1 MIVRLRF
8 TFVQWNLPRKRSL
21 LQNPTK
27 YTICQ
32 RFPGKKH
39 GGQKL
44 QTFGEEHA
52 HLTNMAAIYLTQQN
66 IRETHVL
73 ASQDQP

>member
-1 MIVRLRF
+1 MEFASQTIASAKSYQNF
-8 TFVQWNLPRKRSL
+8 NMSKISRKK
-21 LQNPTK
+21 NMK
-27 YTICQ
+27 
-32 RFPGKKH
+32 
-39 GGQKL
+39 KL
-44 QTFGEEHA
+44 QTFGDEHA